1 MKTGDKTIIPPH
13 VMARAVGDETVIL
26 NLESG
31 TYFGLDPVGAR
42 VWQLL
47 SEQLSF
53 AEIHETLLR
62 EYEVSGEVLEG
73 DLANLIA
80 ALENNGLIGRL

>member
-1 MKTGDKTIIPPH
+1 MKTADKTIIPPH

-31 TYFGLDPVGAR
+31 TYFGLDPIGAR
-42 VWQLL
+42 IWQLL
-47 SEQLSF
+47 SERLSF

-62 EYEVSGEVLEG
+62 EYEVSGEALER
-73 DLANLIA
+73 DLRGLIA
-80 ALENNGLIGRL
+80 TLQTNGLIEPL